1 MIKKT
6 ILPVVLAA
14 IWISIS
20 EFVRNEFLIKTYWV
34 DHYQSMGLT
43 FPSEPVNGAVW
54 GVWSV
59 LFAIAIF
66 IIGRKFSLIA
76 TAFLAWLV
84 GFVMMWVVI
93 GNMGVLPVGILV
105 YAVPLSV
112 LECYVA
118 SWIVRM

>member
-1 MIKKT
+1 M
-6 ILPVVLAA
+6 PVVLAA

-66 IIGRKFSLIA
+66 IMARKFSLIA